1 MKVVTIGRN
10 EDNDVVVNDLH
21 ASRYHLQIIQ
31 HDDGHYTL
39 SDFGSTN
46 GTYVNGQKISG
57 EINLSL
63 SDIVRIGNSTI
74 PWRNYFE
81 SDSEIK
87 SGLEGVYS
95 NDDMGEGSEMVAPD
109 SIDQDSG
116 VSAGLIISIII
127 SVTMII
133 GGLTGS
139 LALRGTGSSAA
150 LVVVGVI
157 LLLVDILKI
166 VGRDKVETN
175 NNDYE
180 RNKKMPSRA
189 LL

>member
-1 MKVVTIGRN
+1 MKVITIGRS
-10 EDNDVVVNDLH
+10 EENDVVVNDAH
-21 ASRYHLQIIQ
+21 ASRHHMQIIQ

-63 SDIVRIGNSTI
+63 LDIVRIGNSTI

-81 SDSEIK
+81 SDNEIK
-87 SGLEGVYS
+87 SDLIGEYS
-95 NDDMGEGSEMVAPD
+95 NDDMEEGDSRVVPD
-109 SIDQDSG
+109 SQNQDSG

-127 SVTMII
+127 SVIMII

-139 LALRGTGSSAA
+139 LVLRGTGSSVA

-166 VGRDKVETN
+166 VD
-175 NNDYE
+175 
-180 RNKKMPSRA
+180 RNK
-189 LL
+189 

>member
-1 MKVVTIGRN
+1 MKVITIGRS
-10 EDNDVVVNDLH
+10 EENDVVINDSH

-57 EINLSL
+57 EINMSL

-81 SDSEIK
+81 SDNEIK
-87 SGLEGVYS
+87 SDLIDEYS
-95 NDDMGEGSEMVAPD
+95 DDTGESRNMAASD
-109 SIDQDSG
+109 AKDHDSG
-116 VSAGLIISIII
+116 VSVGLIISIII
-127 SVTMII
+127 SVIMII

-139 LALRGTGSSAA
+139 LVLRGTGSSAA

-166 VGRDKVETN
+166 VD
-175 NNDYE
+175 
-180 RNKKMPSRA
+180 RNK
-189 LL
+189 